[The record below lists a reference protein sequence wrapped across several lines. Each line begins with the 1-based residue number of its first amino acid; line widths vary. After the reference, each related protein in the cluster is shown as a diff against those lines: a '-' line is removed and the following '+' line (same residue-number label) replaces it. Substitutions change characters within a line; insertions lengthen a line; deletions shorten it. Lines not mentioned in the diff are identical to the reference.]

1 MMLVL
6 VEKDDVGAQ
15 SACEVLLLGLGLG
28 MPERTLGLLA
38 ASLAISAPLWLPSV
52 KRMSQ
57 TTGCIM
63 LLRVDAQEV
72 VPLVLCP

>member
-15 SACEVLLLGLGLG
+15 GAREVLLLGLALG

-38 ASLAISAPLWLPSV
+38 ASPAVRAPLGLPSV
-52 KRMSQ
+52 KGMSQ
-57 TTGCIM
+57 TTGRVM

-72 VPLVLCP
+72 VPLVLRP